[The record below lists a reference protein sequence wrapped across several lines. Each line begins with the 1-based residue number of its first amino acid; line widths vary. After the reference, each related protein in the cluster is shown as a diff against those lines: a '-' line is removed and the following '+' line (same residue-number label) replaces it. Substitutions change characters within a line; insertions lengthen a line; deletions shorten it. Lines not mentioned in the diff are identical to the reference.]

1 MNHEVTDHPELVEFE
16 GETLGDTLTN
26 LITEVKR
33 LRKALYW
40 VAGEE
45 TRPDVGYMWESV
57 EMILDGR
64 MDGLY
69 GYFDDND
76 DWGKLLEDTLL
87 AKRNHYKYDPTNSNY
102 PEEGEKESE

>member
-40 VAGEE
+40 VSGEE
-45 TRPDVGYMWESV
+45 TRVDVGYMWETV

-64 MDGLY
+64 IDGPY
-69 GYFDDND
+69 GFDDND
-76 DWGKLLEDTLL
+76 DWAKLLEDTLL
-87 AKRNHYKYDPTNSNY
+87 AKRNINKDDSTNSKY